1 MLRKSRG
8 FDLCHQAD
16 DGVEN
21 TQPAAP
27 SPGPVCLQLTGPS
40 RSMEDE
46 GIRIGTF
53 FPNQRR
59 DADNKEMQNQ
69 TVHGTSKAS
78 ACLRVRRYK
87 HPLISLQFPHAEI
100 TCLLRLMST
109 KMIF

>member
-59 DADNKEMQNQ
+59 DADNKEMQKSN
-69 TVHGTSKAS
+69 
-78 ACLRVRRYK
+78 
-87 HPLISLQFPHAEI
+87 
-100 TCLLRLMST
+100 ST
-109 KMIF
+109 WNFQG